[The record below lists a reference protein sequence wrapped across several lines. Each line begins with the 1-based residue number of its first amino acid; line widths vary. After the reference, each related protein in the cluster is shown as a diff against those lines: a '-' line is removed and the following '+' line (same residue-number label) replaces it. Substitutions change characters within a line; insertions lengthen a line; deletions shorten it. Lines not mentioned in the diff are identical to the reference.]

1 MRVRSSQFVFLL
13 LLACAVQVREDRA
26 LRLVAA
32 HTLSA
37 SRLREVAVAAS
48 RQAATLPLEVSQP
61 AQIIKLDAH
70 SAAAEQTAWTMPQP
84 ALASTAVHSFT
95 GLLRA

>member
-13 LLACAVQVREDRA
+13 LLACSVQLREDRA
-26 LRLVAA
+26 LRLMAA
-32 HTLSA
+32 QTLNA
-37 SRLREVAVAAS
+37 SQLREVSVAAS
-48 RQAATLPLEVSQP
+48 RQAEALPLAATQTVRKLS
-61 AQIIKLDAH
+61 LDAH
-70 SAAAEQTAWTMPQP
+70 SAAAEQTPWMMPQP